1 MEQEVKMEE
10 LEKEEK
16 QIKEENKK
24 NDDAIQR
31 KMEEKAQLDK
41 ELMEQR

>member
-1 MEQEVKMEE
+1 MEE

>member
-1 MEQEVKMEE
+1 MEE

-24 NDDAIQR
+24 NDDVIQR
-31 KMEEKAQLDK
+31 KMEEKAKLDK